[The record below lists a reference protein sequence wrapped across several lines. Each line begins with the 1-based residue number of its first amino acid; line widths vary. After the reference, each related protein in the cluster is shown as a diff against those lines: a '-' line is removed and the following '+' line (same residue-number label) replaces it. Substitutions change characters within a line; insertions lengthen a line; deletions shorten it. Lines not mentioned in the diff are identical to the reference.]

1 MSLGS
6 VIRQARID
14 AGLSIDDLSER
25 TSIRAGLL
33 KEIESD
39 DFTKCGGETYARGH
53 LRNIAPL
60 LKMDAGVLLE
70 LYENEQSMQPRRIQE
85 MLAENNVMTNPVDKK
100 TISWKTLAGI
110 SLATLALLGAVQIII
125 SNSKTTEISSPEA
138 VATESATAEPTNTS
152 EAQPTPTATAEPT
165 NTSEAQPTPTATS
178 TPTTVRDT
186 YSSGTGVSVKVA
198 ASRGNSWL
206 FVSDANGTT
215 LYSGQIRSGQ
225 NLNFSSSTRVSLKV
239 GNAGAVDV
247 SVNGKGAQQI
257 GDDGEVITVSYG
269 VTS

>member
-125 SNSKTTEISSPEA
+125 SNSETTEVSNPEV
-138 VATESATAEPTNTS
+138 VATESATAEPTNTT
-152 EAQPTPTATAEPT
+152 EAQPTPTATT
-165 NTSEAQPTPTATS
+165 

-186 YSSGTGVSVKVA
+186 YSSGTGVSGSVA

-206 FVSDANGTT
+206 FVSDDNGTT

-225 NLNFSSSTRVSLKV
+225 NLNFSSTTRVSLRV

-247 SVNGKGAQQI
+247 SVNGKSAQQI

>member
-138 VATESATAEPTNTS
+138 VATE
-152 EAQPTPTATAEPT
+152 TATAEPT

-186 YSSGTGVSVKVA
+186 YSSGTGVSVQVS

>member
-25 TSIRAGLL
+25 TNIRAGLL

-60 LKMDAGVLLE
+60 LKMDAGALLE

-152 EAQPTPTATAEPT
+152 EAQPTPTAT
-165 NTSEAQPTPTATS
+165 S

-186 YSSGTGVSVKVA
+186 YSSGTGVTVKVA
-198 ASRGNSWL
+198 ATRGNSWL

-239 GNAGAVDV
+239 GNAGAVDI

>member
-14 AGLSIDDLSER
+14 AGLSVDDLSER

-53 LRNIAPL
+53 LRNIAPHI
-60 LKMDAGVLLE
+60 KMDSQLLLE

-110 SLATLALLGAVQIII
+110 SLSTLALLAAVQIII
-125 SNSKTTEISSPEA
+125 SNSNTTTVSTPEV
-138 VATESATAEPTNTS
+138 VASESATAQPSEPN
-152 EAQPTPTATAEPT
+152 EAAPTTEATT
-165 NTSEAQPTPTATS
+165 

-186 YSSGTGVSVKVA
+186 YSSGTGVSVSVSA
-198 ASRGNSWL
+198 VRGNSWL
-206 FVSDANGTT
+206 FVSDSNGTT
-215 LYSGQIRSGQ
+215 LYSGQVRNGQ
-225 NLNFSSSTRVSLKV
+225 TLNFSATTRISMKA

-247 SVNGKGAQQI
+247 SVNGKAPEQI
-257 GDDGEVITVSYG
+257 GSDGQVVSLTYG

>member
-60 LKMDAGVLLE
+60 IKMDAQLLLE
-70 LYENEQSMQPRRIQE
+70 LYENEQSLQPRRIQE

-110 SLATLALLGAVQIII
+110 SLSTLALLAAVQIII
-125 SNSKTTEISSPEA
+125 SNSKTTSAVNPEVVASESA
-138 VATESATAEPTNTS
+138 VAQPSNT
-152 EAQPTPTATAEPT
+152 PMVTPTD
-165 NTSEAQPTPTATS
+165 ATS
-178 TPTTVRDT
+178 TVATPAPIRDS
-186 YSSGTGVSVKVA
+186 YSSGSGVSVSIS

-206 FVSDANGTT
+206 FVSDSNGTT
-215 LYSGQIRSGQ
+215 LYSGQIRNGQ
-225 NLNFSSSTRVSLKV
+225 KLNFSATTRVSLKV

-247 SVNGKGAQQI
+247 SVNGKASQLI
-257 GDDGEVITVSYG
+257 GNYGEVVSVSYG

>member
-125 SNSKTTEISSPEA
+125 SNSETTEVSSPEV
-138 VATESATAEPTNTS
+138 VATESATAEPTNTT
-152 EAQPTPTATAEPT
+152 EAQPTPTATT
-165 NTSEAQPTPTATS
+165 

-186 YSSGTGVSVKVA
+186 YSSGIGVSVSVA

-206 FVSDANGTT
+206 FVSDDNGTT

-225 NLNFSSSTRVSLKV
+225 NLNFSSTTRVSLRV

-247 SVNGKGAQQI
+247 SVNGKSAQQI
-257 GDDGEVITVSYG
+257 GDNGEVITVSYG

>member
-70 LYENEQSMQPRRIQE
+70 LYEYEQSIQPRRIQE

-152 EAQPTPTATAEPT
+152 EAQPTPTAT
-165 NTSEAQPTPTATS
+165 S

-206 FVSDANGTT
+206 FVSDGNGTT

-239 GNAGAVDV
+239 GNAGAVDI
-247 SVNGKGAQQI
+247 SVNGKDAQQI

>member
-125 SNSKTTEISSPEA
+125 SNSETTEVSNPEV
-138 VATESATAEPTNTS
+138 VATESATAEPTNTT
-152 EAQPTPTATAEPT
+152 EAQPTPTATT
-165 NTSEAQPTPTATS
+165 

-186 YSSGTGVSVKVA
+186 YSSGTGVSVSVA

-206 FVSDANGTT
+206 FVSDDNGTT

-225 NLNFSSSTRVSLKV
+225 NLNFSSTTRVSLRV

-247 SVNGKGAQQI
+247 SVNGKSAQQI
-257 GDDGEVITVSYG
+257 GSDGQVVTLSYG

>member
-138 VATESATAEPTNTS
+138 VATESATAEATNTP
-152 EAQPTPTATAEPT
+152 EAQPTPT
-165 NTSEAQPTPTATS
+165 STPTATS

-247 SVNGKGAQQI
+247 SVNGKSAQQI

>member
-60 LKMDAGVLLE
+60 IKMDSQLLLE

-110 SLATLALLGAVQIII
+110 SLSTLTLLAAVQIII
-125 SNSKTTEISSPEA
+125 SNSKTTTVTNPEV
-138 VATESATAEPTNTS
+138 VASESATPQPSLTA
-152 EAQPTPTATAEPT
+152 EAQPTQTSAATPAP
-165 NTSEAQPTPTATS
+165 
-178 TPTTVRDT
+178 VRDT
-186 YSSGTGVSVKVA
+186 YSSGTGVSVSVTA
-198 ASRGNSWL
+198 VRANSWL
-206 FVSDANGTT
+206 FVSDSNGTT
-215 LYSGQIRSGQ
+215 LYSGQVRNGQ
-225 NLNFSSSTRVSLKV
+225 KLNFSATTRLSLKV

-247 SVNGKGAQQI
+247 SVNGKVAQQI
-257 GDDGEVITVSYG
+257 GGEGEVVTVSYG

>member
-138 VATESATAEPTNTS
+138 VATE
-152 EAQPTPTATAEPT
+152 TATAEPT
-165 NTSEAQPTPTATS
+165 NTSEAQPTPTSTPIATS

-186 YSSGTGVSVKVA
+186 YSSGTGVSVQVS

>member
-152 EAQPTPTATAEPT
+152 EAQPTPTAT
-165 NTSEAQPTPTATS
+165 S

-225 NLNFSSSTRVSLKV
+225 NLSFSSSTRVSLKV

>member
-125 SNSKTTEISSPEA
+125 SNSKTTEISSPEV
-138 VATESATAEPTNTS
+138 VATE
-152 EAQPTPTATAEPT
+152 TATAEAT

-186 YSSGTGVSVKVA
+186 YSSGTGVAVNVA
-198 ASRGNSWL
+198 ASRGKSWL

-215 LYSGQIRSGQ
+215 LFSGQIRSGQ
-225 NLNFSSSTRVSLKV
+225 TLKFSSSTRVSLKV

-247 SVNGKGAQQI
+247 SVNGKSAQQI

>member
-14 AGLSIDDLSER
+14 AGLSVDDLSER

-53 LRNIAPL
+53 LRNIAPHI
-60 LKMDAGVLLE
+60 KMDTQLLLE

-110 SLATLALLGAVQIII
+110 SLSTLALLAAVQIII
-125 SNSKTTEISSPEA
+125 SNSNTTTVSTPEV
-138 VATESATAEPTNTS
+138 VASESATAQPSEPS
-152 EAQPTPTATAEPT
+152 EAAPTTEATT
-165 NTSEAQPTPTATS
+165 

-186 YSSGTGVSVKVA
+186 YSSGTGVSVSVSA
-198 ASRGNSWL
+198 VRGNSWL
-206 FVSDANGTT
+206 FVSDSNGTT
-215 LYSGQIRSGQ
+215 LYSGQVRNGQ
-225 NLNFSSSTRVSLKV
+225 TLNFSATTRISMKV

-247 SVNGKGAQQI
+247 SVNGKAPEQI
-257 GDDGEVITVSYG
+257 GSDGQVVSLTYG

>member
-60 LKMDAGVLLE
+60 IKMDSQLLLE

-110 SLATLALLGAVQIII
+110 SLSTLALLAAVQIII
-125 SNSKTTEISSPEA
+125 SNSKTTTVTNPEV
-138 VATESATAEPTNTS
+138 VASESATPQPSMTS
-152 EAQPTPTATAEPT
+152 EAQPTPA
-165 NTSEAQPTPTATS
+165 ATS
-178 TPTTVRDT
+178 TPSVVRDT
-186 YSSGTGVSVKVA
+186 YSSGTGVSVSVTA
-198 ASRGNSWL
+198 VRANSWL
-206 FVSDANGTT
+206 FVSDSNGTT
-215 LYSGQIRSGQ
+215 LYSGQVRNGQ
-225 NLNFSSSTRVSLKV
+225 KLNFSATTRLSLKV

-247 SVNGKGAQQI
+247 SVNGKVAQQI
-257 GDDGEVITVSYG
+257 GGEGEVVTVSYG

>member
-14 AGLSIDDLSER
+14 AGLSVDDLSER

-53 LRNIAPL
+53 LRNIAPHI
-60 LKMDAGVLLE
+60 KMDSQLLLE

-85 MLAENNVMTNPVDKK
+85 MLAENNVMTNPIDKK

-110 SLATLALLGAVQIII
+110 SLSTLALLAAVQIII
-125 SNSKTTEISSPEA
+125 SNSKTTTVSNPEV
-138 VATESATAEPTNTS
+138 VASESATPQPSMTA
-152 EAQPTPTATAEPT
+152 EAQPTTA
-165 NTSEAQPTPTATS
+165 ATS
-178 TPTTVRDT
+178 TPSVVRDT
-186 YSSGTGVSVKVA
+186 YSSGTGVSVSVTA
-198 ASRGNSWL
+198 VRANSWL
-206 FVSDANGTT
+206 FVSDSNGTT
-215 LYSGQIRSGQ
+215 LYSGQVRNGQ
-225 NLNFSSSTRVSLKV
+225 KLNFSATTRISLKV

-247 SVNGKGAQQI
+247 SVNGKAAQQI
-257 GDDGEVITVSYG
+257 GNDGEVVSVSYG

>member
-25 TSIRAGLL
+25 TSIRAGLI

-53 LRNIAPL
+53 LRNMAPL
-60 LKMDAGVLLE
+60 IKMDPQLLLE

-85 MLAENNVMTNPVDKK
+85 MLAENNVMTNPVEKK

-110 SLATLALLGAVQIII
+110 SLSTLALLAAVQIII
-125 SNSKTTEISSPEA
+125 SNSKTTTVSNPEV
-138 VATESATAEPTNTS
+138 VASESATP
-152 EAQPTPTATAEPT
+152 QPSITAE
-165 NTSEAQPTPTATS
+165 EQQTPVATT
-178 TPTTVRDT
+178 TPNVVRDT
-186 YSSGTGVSVKVA
+186 YSSGTGVSVSVSA
-198 ASRGNSWL
+198 LRGNSWL
-206 FVSDANGTT
+206 FVSDSNGTT
-215 LYSGQIRSGQ
+215 LYSGQIRNGQ
-225 NLNFSSSTRVSLKV
+225 KLNFSATTRINLRA

-247 SVNGKGAQQI
+247 SVNGKAGQQI
-257 GDDGEVITVSYG
+257 GSEGQVVTLSYG

>member
-53 LRNIAPL
+53 LRNIAPQI
-60 LKMDAGVLLE
+60 KMDPQLLLE

-110 SLATLALLGAVQIII
+110 SLSTLALLAAVQIII
-125 SNSKTTEISSPEA
+125 SNSETTTVSTPEV
-138 VATESATAEPTNTS
+138 VASESATAQPSEPS
-152 EAQPTPTATAEPT
+152 EAAPTPDSTA
-165 NTSEAQPTPTATS
+165 

-186 YSSGTGVSVKVA
+186 YSSNNT
-198 ASRGNSWL
+198 N
-206 FVSDANGTT
+206 
-215 LYSGQIRSGQ
+215 
-225 NLNFSSSTRVSLKV
+225 
-239 GNAGAVDV
+239 
-247 SVNGKGAQQI
+247 
-257 GDDGEVITVSYG
+257 
-269 VTS
+269 

>member
-14 AGLSIDDLSER
+14 AGLSVDDLSER

-53 LRNIAPL
+53 LRNIAPHI
-60 LKMDAGVLLE
+60 KMDSQLLLE

-110 SLATLALLGAVQIII
+110 SLSTLALLAAVQIII
-125 SNSKTTEISSPEA
+125 SNSETTTVDTPEVVSS
-138 VATESATAEPTNTS
+138 ESPTAQPSEPT
-152 EAQPTPTATAEPT
+152 EASPTPVTT
-165 NTSEAQPTPTATS
+165 

-186 YSSGTGVSVKVA
+186 YSSGTGVSVSVSA
-198 ASRGNSWL
+198 VRGNSWL
-206 FVSDANGTT
+206 FVSDSNGTT
-215 LYSGQIRSGQ
+215 LYSGQVRNGQ
-225 NLNFSSSTRVSLKV
+225 TLNFSATTRISMRA

-247 SVNGKGAQQI
+247 SVNGKAAQQI
-257 GDDGEVITVSYG
+257 GSEGQVVSLTYG

>member
-125 SNSKTTEISSPEA
+125 SNSETTEVSSPEV
-138 VATESATAEPTNTS
+138 VATESATAEPTTTT
-152 EAQPTPTATAEPT
+152 EAQPTPTATT
-165 NTSEAQPTPTATS
+165 

-186 YSSGTGVSVKVA
+186 YSSGTGVSVSVA

-206 FVSDANGTT
+206 FVSDDNGTT

-225 NLNFSSSTRVSLKV
+225 NLNFSSTTRVSLRV

-247 SVNGKGAQQI
+247 SVNGKSAQQI

>member
-60 LKMDAGVLLE
+60 LKMDSQLLLE
-70 LYENEQSMQPRRIQE
+70 LYESEQSSQPRRIQE

-110 SLATLALLGAVQIII
+110 SLSTLALLAAVQIII
-125 SNSKTTEISSPEA
+125 SNSKTTTVVNPEVVASESASAQPSVTPEA
-138 VATESATAEPTNTS
+138 TPTLATETAPTV
-152 EAQPTPTATAEPT
+152 A
-165 NTSEAQPTPTATS
+165 
-178 TPTTVRDT
+178 RDT
-186 YSSGTGVSVKVA
+186 YSSGTGVSVKVSA
-198 ASRGNSWL
+198 VSGASWL
-206 FVSDANGTT
+206 FVSDSNGTT
-215 LYSGQIRSGQ
+215 LYSGQIRNSQ
-225 NLNFSSSTRVSLKV
+225 TLNFSATTRISLKV
-239 GNAGAVDV
+239 GNAGAVEV
-247 SVNGKGAQQI
+247 SVNGKSAQQI
-257 GDDGEVITVSYG
+257 GKAGEVVTVSYG

>member
-60 LKMDAGVLLE
+60 IKMDSQLLLE

-110 SLATLALLGAVQIII
+110 SLSTLALLAAVQIII
-125 SNSKTTEISSPEA
+125 SNSKTTTVTNPEV
-138 VATESATAEPTNTS
+138 VASESATPQPSLTA
-152 EAQPTPTATAEPT
+152 EAQPTQTSAATPAP
-165 NTSEAQPTPTATS
+165 
-178 TPTTVRDT
+178 VRDT
-186 YSSGTGVSVKVA
+186 YSSGTGVSVSVTA
-198 ASRGNSWL
+198 VRANSWL
-206 FVSDANGTT
+206 FVSDSNGTT
-215 LYSGQIRSGQ
+215 LYSGQVRNGQ
-225 NLNFSSSTRVSLKV
+225 KLNFSATTRLSLKV

-247 SVNGKGAQQI
+247 SVNGKVAQQI
-257 GDDGEVITVSYG
+257 GGEGEVVTVSYG

>member
-125 SNSKTTEISSPEA
+125 SNSETTEVSNPEV
-138 VATESATAEPTNTS
+138 VATESATAEPTNTP
-152 EAQPTPTATAEPT
+152 EAQPTPTATT
-165 NTSEAQPTPTATS
+165 

-186 YSSGTGVSVKVA
+186 YSSGTGVSVSVA

-206 FVSDANGTT
+206 FVSDDNGTT

-225 NLNFSSSTRVSLKV
+225 NLNFSSTTRVSLRV

-247 SVNGKGAQQI
+247 SVNGKSAQQI

>member
-14 AGLSIDDLSER
+14 AGLSVDDLSER

-53 LRNIAPL
+53 LRNIAPHI
-60 LKMDAGVLLE
+60 KMDSHLLLE

-85 MLAENNVMTNPVDKK
+85 MLAENNVMTNPIDKK

-110 SLATLALLGAVQIII
+110 SLSTLALLAAVQIII
-125 SNSKTTEISSPEA
+125 SNSKTTTVSNPEV
-138 VATESATAEPTNTS
+138 VASESATPQPSMTA
-152 EAQPTPTATAEPT
+152 EAQPTTA
-165 NTSEAQPTPTATS
+165 ATS
-178 TPTTVRDT
+178 TPSVVRDT
-186 YSSGTGVSVKVA
+186 YSSGTGVSVSVTA
-198 ASRGNSWL
+198 VRANSWL
-206 FVSDANGTT
+206 FVSDSNGTT
-215 LYSGQIRSGQ
+215 LYSGQVRNGQ
-225 NLNFSSSTRVSLKV
+225 KLNFSATTRISLKV

-247 SVNGKGAQQI
+247 SVNGKAAQQI
-257 GDDGEVITVSYG
+257 GNDGEVVSVSYG

>member
-152 EAQPTPTATAEPT
+152 EAQPTPTAT
-165 NTSEAQPTPTATS
+165 S

-186 YSSGTGVSVKVA
+186 YSSGTGVTVKVA
-198 ASRGNSWL
+198 ATRGNSWL

>member
-60 LKMDAGVLLE
+60 IKMDSQLLLE

-85 MLAENNVMTNPVDKK
+85 MLAENNVMTHPVDKK

-110 SLATLALLGAVQIII
+110 SLSTLALLAAVQIII
-125 SNSKTTEISSPEA
+125 SNSKTTTVTNPEV
-138 VATESATAEPTNTS
+138 VASESATPQPSLTA
-152 EAQPTPTATAEPT
+152 EAQPTQTSAATPAP
-165 NTSEAQPTPTATS
+165 
-178 TPTTVRDT
+178 VRDT
-186 YSSGTGVSVKVA
+186 YSSGTGVSVSVTA
-198 ASRGNSWL
+198 VRANSWL
-206 FVSDANGTT
+206 FVSDSNGTT
-215 LYSGQIRSGQ
+215 LYSGQVRNGQ
-225 NLNFSSSTRVSLKV
+225 KLNFSATTRLSLKV

-247 SVNGKGAQQI
+247 SVNGKAAQQI
-257 GDDGEVITVSYG
+257 GDEGEVVTVSYG

>member
-6 VIRQARID
+6 VIRQARVD

-60 LKMDAGVLLE
+60 IKMDSQLLLE

-110 SLATLALLGAVQIII
+110 SLSTLALLAAVQIII
-125 SNSKTTEISSPEA
+125 SNSKTTTVTNPEV
-138 VATESATAEPTNTS
+138 VASESATPQPSLTA
-152 EAQPTPTATAEPT
+152 EAQPTQTSAATPAP
-165 NTSEAQPTPTATS
+165 
-178 TPTTVRDT
+178 VRDT
-186 YSSGTGVSVKVA
+186 YSSGTGVSVSVTA
-198 ASRGNSWL
+198 VRANSWL
-206 FVSDANGTT
+206 FVSDSNGTT
-215 LYSGQIRSGQ
+215 LYSGQVRNGKK
-225 NLNFSSSTRVSLKV
+225 LNFSATTRISLKV

-247 SVNGKGAQQI
+247 SVNGKAAQQI
-257 GDDGEVITVSYG
+257 GGEGEVVTVSYG

>member
-60 LKMDAGVLLE
+60 IKMDSQLLLE

-110 SLATLALLGAVQIII
+110 SLSTLALLAAVQIII
-125 SNSKTTEISSPEA
+125 SNSKTTTVTNPEV
-138 VATESATAEPTNTS
+138 VASESATPQPSLTAES
-152 EAQPTPTATAEPT
+152 QPTQTSAATPAP
-165 NTSEAQPTPTATS
+165 
-178 TPTTVRDT
+178 VRDT
-186 YSSGTGVSVKVA
+186 YSSGTGVSVSVTA
-198 ASRGNSWL
+198 VRANSWL
-206 FVSDANGTT
+206 FVSDSNGTT
-215 LYSGQIRSGQ
+215 LYSGQVRNGQ
-225 NLNFSSSTRVSLKV
+225 KLNFSATTRLSLKV

-247 SVNGKGAQQI
+247 SVNGKVAQQI
-257 GDDGEVITVSYG
+257 GGEGEVVTVSYG

>member
-138 VATESATAEPTNTS
+138 VATESATAE
-152 EAQPTPTATAEPT
+152 AT

>member
-152 EAQPTPTATAEPT
+152 EAQPTPTAT
-165 NTSEAQPTPTATS
+165 S

-186 YSSGTGVSVKVA
+186 YSSGTGVTVKVA
-198 ASRGNSWL
+198 ATRGNSWL

-225 NLNFSSSTRVSLKV
+225 NLNFSSSTRVSLKI

>member
-125 SNSKTTEISSPEA
+125 SNSETTEVSNPEV
-138 VATESATAEPTNTS
+138 VATESATAEPTNTT
-152 EAQPTPTATAEPT
+152 EAQPTPTATT
-165 NTSEAQPTPTATS
+165 

-186 YSSGTGVSVKVA
+186 YSSGTGVSVSVA

-206 FVSDANGTT
+206 FVSDDNGTT
-215 LYSGQIRSGQ
+215 LYSGQIRNGEK
-225 NLNFSSSTRVSLKV
+225 LNFSATTLINLRA

-247 SVNGKGAQQI
+247 SVNGKPGQQI
-257 GDDGEVITVSYG
+257 GSDGQVVTLSYG

>member
-138 VATESATAEPTNTS
+138 VATESATAE
-152 EAQPTPTATAEPT
+152 AT

-186 YSSGTGVSVKVA
+186 YSSGDGVSVKVA

-225 NLNFSSSTRVSLKV
+225 NCS
-239 GNAGAVDV
+239 
-247 SVNGKGAQQI
+247 I
-257 GDDGEVITVSYG
+257 GI
-269 VTS
+269 